1 MRRMLALLAACL
13 LPLAAAEAEA
23 VLEDTETWWG
33 ETVHSRVADGYLYMT
48 IDGDDPYQPVAV
60 REGFVE
66 AVRALEES
74 GEAYW
79 LEPSDMESS
88 LLALLDD
95 SLTGGAKAREIDVQ
109 RDQIF
114 LLLEGPGDGL
124 TLRIALW
131 NGAGYDVL
139 DNPTFPAGS
148 WMDTIHCDDSMGI
161 WIDTSEYDGWS
172 VYLERSEEGVWRMEV
187 RTDSV
192 MWDYDWAWQSVV
204 DWELLEE
211 GRNDGY
217 YYGGGMEKDF
227 EDFDAAEYAALW
239 EAGPALLDRSGWAVV
254 NNLSPEDRL
263 PLYAAPEAS
272 AEQLGAFYN
281 RTPVQVVGSQG
292 EWTEVVIGEK
302 GLTGWMLT
310 ARLAFGEDMDEVAC
324 AFPVNLALKDERYG
338 GAVRAV
344 PKEGAPKQWEFYPLC
359 DFMIG
364 ELGDEWYIVMEAQ
377 EGWVGYMP
385 QSWFVRKPDWDSAL
399 TDDSLTGGGNV
410 VDMDIQ
416 PRQVI
421 MLLEGPGDGLTLR
434 VVSWNGAGY
443 DVLDN
448 PTFPAGSALDGG
460 RFDDGIV
467 VWIPAAWEETTGVYL
482 TRSNEGLWRL
492 GLRTDLPVWDY
503 AWRWHAIID
512 LDAERDGD
520 CYYGEYPLE
529 VDFEDFDFGA
539 YPTTVAGALAIMD
552 RSGWAVVNSPNPEDC
567 LPLYAEPEAGAAS
580 LGAFYSRTPVQV
592 MDILDEWTEVVIGE
606 EGLTG
611 WMQTRC
617 LAFGEDM
624 DGVTGAFPQDVELRN
639 GRPLYGV
646 RKTPD
651 MSAPETRNFSFWDDR
666 IIGVLGDAWYIVLDM
681 EDGFIGYMPRNGST

>member
-1 MRRMLALLAACL
+1 MNRTLSFLLACL
-13 LPLAAAEAEA
+13 LA
-23 VLEDTETWWG
+23 VSAHEGTALKDTKDCWG
-33 ETVHSRVADGYLYMT
+33 DPVYLRVADGLLYMT
-48 IDGDDPYQPVAV
+48 MDEWPPYQPVAV

-148 WMDTIHCDDSMGI
+148 WMDTIHCDDGMGI

-239 EAGPALLDRSGWAVV
+239 EVGPALLDRTGWAVV

-263 PLYAAPEAS
+263 PLYAAPEAG
-272 AEQLGAFYN
+272 AAQLGAFYN
-281 RTPVQVVGSQG
+281 RAPVQVVGDRG

-310 ARLAFGEDMDEVAC
+310 ERLAFGEDMDEVAC
-324 AFPVNLALKDERYG
+324 AFPVNLALKDERYKG
-338 GAVRAV
+338 TVRAV
-344 PKEGAPKQWEFYPLC
+344 PEEGAPEQWEFYPGY
-359 DFMIG
+359 DFVIG

-385 QSWFVRKPDWDSAL
+385 
-399 TDDSLTGGGNV
+399 
-410 VDMDIQ
+410 
-416 PRQVI
+416 
-421 MLLEGPGDGLTLR
+421 
-434 VVSWNGAGY
+434 
-443 DVLDN
+443 
-448 PTFPAGSALDGG
+448 
-460 RFDDGIV
+460 
-467 VWIPAAWEETTGVYL
+467 
-482 TRSNEGLWRL
+482 
-492 GLRTDLPVWDY
+492 
-503 AWRWHAIID
+503 
-512 LDAERDGD
+512 
-520 CYYGEYPLE
+520 
-529 VDFEDFDFGA
+529 
-539 YPTTVAGALAIMD
+539 
-552 RSGWAVVNSPNPEDC
+552 
-567 LPLYAEPEAGAAS
+567 
-580 LGAFYSRTPVQV
+580 
-592 MDILDEWTEVVIGE
+592 
-606 EGLTG
+606 
-611 WMQTRC
+611 
-617 LAFGEDM
+617 
-624 DGVTGAFPQDVELRN
+624 
-639 GRPLYGV
+639 
-646 RKTPD
+646 
-651 MSAPETRNFSFWDDR
+651 
-666 IIGVLGDAWYIVLDM
+666 
-681 EDGFIGYMPRNGST
+681 RNGST